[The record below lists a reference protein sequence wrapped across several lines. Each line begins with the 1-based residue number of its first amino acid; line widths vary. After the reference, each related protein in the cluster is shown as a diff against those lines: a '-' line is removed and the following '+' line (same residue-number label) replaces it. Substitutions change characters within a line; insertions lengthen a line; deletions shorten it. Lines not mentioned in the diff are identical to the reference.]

1 MFHSFSSKWSFISNV
16 KEKQP
21 FIECLQRLKPISKKV
36 NNKEVKPRKDHQLCT
51 EIFCTERGCID
62 TFETFEQLNEHILNG
77 IHHIPKVETY
87 DHVKKSFANRL
98 LESSSLHS
106 INISTPTRKVP
117 SNPDSYSDSPFSNQG
132 WALPKRITFR
142 FNQIQKNFLFNLF
155 VDGERTG
162 KKHSPDEVHIA
173 MRQKLSIDL
182 YCSITQIRSLFSR
195 WSLEL

>member
-1 MFHSFSSKWSFISNV
+1 MFHPFSSKWSFISNV

-87 DHVKKSFANRL
+87 DHVKK
-98 LESSSLHS
+98 
-106 INISTPTRKVP
+106 
-117 SNPDSYSDSPFSNQG
+117 Y
-132 WALPKRITFR
+132 
-142 FNQIQKNFLFNLF
+142 
-155 VDGERTG
+155 
-162 KKHSPDEVHIA
+162 SPDEVHIA